1 MCGKRQQWKVLCVE
15 RGNSGKKQAAVAR
28 KKANMELRQQA
39 VMLVA
44 AIEEAEDVVAKNEGW
59 HSLVRRRSNLE
70 AAWASYEKAFYPHIR
85 VADEEACAAA
95 SKSRCI
101 LRDSSD
107 EALDLLETLIE
118 AKAEEEAS
126 DVEVEDEICAAKAE
140 AVVERHVKDLVYELC
155 AKDELESGSMAKVEV
170 KEAANKVEVEICANE
185 EVLLRSGQLDPGEEV
200 RQINTKDKL
209 EQEFGAKEWVAAKE
223 ALDAG
228 EAGKGEVMQSGGL
241 DPGEG
246 AGIVEVEKLSVS
258 KVKEVKW
265 PNVEVKW
272 LNVEVKLLGFLGY
285 EFVLQVPEAR
295 MLRFVNWVSH
305 SLAMNSD
312 FG

>member
-1 MCGKRQQWKVLCVE
+1 MASPV
-15 RGNSGKKQAAVAR
+15 NQANDMEAVAE
-28 KKANMELRQQA
+28 ELRQQTLMICS
-39 VMLVA
+39 VLEDA
-44 AIEEAEDVVAKNEGW
+44 ADELAKPKTLRC
-59 HSLVRRRSNLE
+59 LVRRRTELE
-70 AAWASYEKAFYPHIR
+70 AAWASYEAAFYPLIQ
-85 VADEEACAAA
+85 VADEEACSAA
-95 SKSRCI
+95 SKVRRGLS
-101 LRDSSD
+101 DSSD
-107 EALDLLETLIE
+107 EVLDHLATLIE
-118 AKAEEEAS
+118 AKAEEKAS
-126 DVEVEDEICAAKAE
+126 VVEVEDEICADKAE
-140 AVVERHVKDLVYELC
+140 VVVVELL
-155 AKDELESGSMAKVEV
+155 AKDDLEFCAIKDQVVKHCIAEVLV
-170 KEAANKVEVEICANE
+170 KEAANKVEVEFCANE
-185 EVLLRSGQLDPGEEV
+185 EVLLRSGQLDPGEGV

-209 EQEFGAKEWVAAKE
+209 EQEFGAKE

-295 MLRFVNWVSH
+295 MLRFVCWVSH
-305 SLAMNSD
+305 SLRMNSD
-312 FG
+312 YG

>member
-140 AVVERHVKDLVYELC
+140 VVVKW
-155 AKDELESGSMAKVEV
+155 
-170 KEAANKVEVEICANE
+170 AANKVDVESCADKDAKELLCRGEADAGEAVEVVEEYADKVELGFCAAKDQLKLCAIKDELGKRRIGEVVVE
-185 EVLLRSGQLDPGEEV
+185 ECNSKMLLRSGD
-200 RQINTKDKL
+200 
-209 EQEFGAKEWVAAKE
+209 
-223 ALDAG
+223 
-228 EAGKGEVMQSGGL
+228 L

-246 AGIVEVEKLSVS
+246 AGLGMEVKQSRLKVKQHLAGMVCGKFEVEEPRIAKDGLKFCATKDVEFEMQD
-258 KVKEVKW
+258 VEFEV
-265 PNVEVKW
+265 
-272 LNVEVKLLGFLGY
+272 
-285 EFVLQVPEAR
+285 Q
-295 MLRFVNWVSH
+295 RFVT
-305 SLAMNSD
+305 AGCRAQGTNSEY
-312 FG
+312 G

>member
-15 RGNSGKKQAAVAR
+15 RGNSG

-44 AIEEAEDVVAKNEGW
+44 AIEEAEDVVARNEGW

-140 AVVERHVKDLVYELC
+140 VVVEMV
-155 AKDELESGSMAKVEV
+155 
-170 KEAANKVEVEICANE
+170 ANKVVEEYAKKVRYVFFCAKN
-185 EVLLRSGQLDPGEEV
+185 LIID
-200 RQINTKDKL
+200 
-209 EQEFGAKEWVAAKE
+209 
-223 ALDAG
+223 
-228 EAGKGEVMQSGGL
+228 
-241 DPGEG
+241 
-246 AGIVEVEKLSVS
+246 
-258 KVKEVKW
+258 
-265 PNVEVKW
+265 
-272 LNVEVKLLGFLGY
+272 
-285 EFVLQVPEAR
+285 
-295 MLRFVNWVSH
+295 
-305 SLAMNSD
+305 
-312 FG
+312 